1 MANLLGVCHFHKH
14 IHIQQINGLFAFK
27 YCALYL
33 SCHFSNKLCFL
44 AHTHVTICR
53 SISTLDP
60 VGNDSAT
67 VHYDFENPIY
77 QAEDGSEEDCE
88 VPGELAR
95 LLQEEKTIQP
105 HEESIEIVN
114 LGTEVD
120 KKEVKIGAGLE
131 NSVKERLSRMLRDY
145 VEVFAGKI
153 KR

>member
-1 MANLLGVCHFHKH
+1 M
-14 IHIQQINGLFAFK
+14 
-27 YCALYL
+27 
-33 SCHFSNKLCFL
+33 FL

-60 VGNDSAT
+60 VGNDFAT

-88 VPGELAR
+88 VPGELVR
-95 LLQEEKTIQP
+95 LLLQEEKTIQP
-105 HEESIEIVN
+105 HEESIEVVN

-131 NSVKERLSRMLRDY
+131 NNVKERLSRMLRDY
-145 VEVFAGKI
+145 VEDFAGKI
-153 KR
+153 KRSY